1 MELKLIQEKVDNKY
15 SSGGDKGGNDMGHRV
30 GLFYDSET
38 GVEYF
43 VMNCSNAGAI
53 CPRIDKDGKPI
64 VYKGR

>member
-1 MELKLIQEKVDNKY
+1 MELKLIQENVDNKS
-15 SSGGDKGGNDMGHRV
+15 SSGRDKRGDTSHRV

>member
-1 MELKLIQEKVDNKY
+1 MELKLIQKNVDNKD
-15 SSGGDKGGNDMGHRV
+15 SSGRENGGDDWGHRV